1 MEIENCESMR
11 LNKRRGLEIYLEN
24 SEKSS
29 KDAKGWVKP
38 CKEIEEK
45 IEEE

>member
-1 MEIENCESMR
+1 MEIENSESMC
-11 LNKRRGLEIYLEN
+11 LNRRRGLEIYIEDF
-24 SEKSS
+24 EESS
-29 KDAKGWVKP
+29 KVAKGWGKP